1 MMETASEAKYPKHL
15 ESLMVESIRTLHR
28 SGRWSFD
35 ETKAYIEEHAFS
47 REMTERV
54 LLEMSVVL
62 YRQFEHMKVLFEW
75 SLEELRRSFMHP
87 ALFSN

>member
-15 ESLMVESIRTLHR
+15 ESLMVESIRTLQER
-28 SGRWSFD
+28 RWSFD

-54 LLEMSVVL
+54 SLEMSVVL

-75 SLEELRRSFMHP
+75 SLEELQELHASGTLQR
-87 ALFSN
+87 